1 MPVSMA
7 ITRITRPRTRPVA
20 GARTMPGSADTD
32 LPPAQIHTR
41 ILPHSGLSRR
51 ATPMFAGLRPVDS
64 TITPHAPAGR
74 RQSWIASTAS
84 PGLEGQRNSSESSS
98 LLPLLVP
105 SGKVESYNGLL
116 EGQLF
121 FSNLCSCLSL
131 SNCIRMHYSSST
143 VVSSA
148 CCGCFSLSRNSLPF
162 PRASVTSFQSF
173 LDSANTPSFPS

>member
-1 MPVSMA
+1 MPTSPA
-7 ITRITRPRTRPVA
+7 ITRVTRLRTRPVD
-20 GARTMPGSADTD
+20 GAPPMPGSADID
-32 LPPAQIHTR
+32 LPPARILTL

-51 ATPMFAGLRPVDS
+51 ATPMFAGQRLVDS

-84 PGLEGQRNSSESSS
+84 LGSDGRRNSSESSS

-105 SGKVESYNGLL
+105 LGRAESYNGPL
-116 EGQLF
+116 EGHVLCFCLLVQLYT
-121 FSNLCSCLSL
+121 STA
-131 SNCIRMHYSSST
+131 YSSST

-148 CCGCFSLSRNSLPF
+148 SCFCFSLSRTILPF

-173 LDSANTPSFPS
+173 LDSASTPSFPS